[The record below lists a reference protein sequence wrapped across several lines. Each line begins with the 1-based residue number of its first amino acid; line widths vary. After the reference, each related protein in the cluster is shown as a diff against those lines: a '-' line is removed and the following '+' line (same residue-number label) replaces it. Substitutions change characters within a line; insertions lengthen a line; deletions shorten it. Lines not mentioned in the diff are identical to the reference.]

1 MFCHNCGSEIKDDVK
16 LILVGD
22 YNQLPSVGL
31 GNILK
36 DLIDSD
42 IVDKIELDLLYR
54 QDEASYI
61 PVLADD
67 IKHNNLDI
75 ENFTDKDGIKLGEL
89 ESEFVDL
96 NGWQAESDASTMAQ
110 YQEIMADKQ
119 RMNRA
124 IKVAN
129 KKAADLTKRAQAMQS
144 VARTKPNPRTSGR
157 KR

>member
-1 MFCHNCGSEIKDDVK
+1 M
-16 LILVGD
+16 
-22 YNQLPSVGL
+22 
-31 GNILK
+31 
-36 DLIDSD
+36 DS
-42 IVDKIELDLLYR
+42 KMTKQEK
-54 QDEASYI
+54 E
-61 PVLADD
+61 
-67 IKHNNLDI
+67 
-75 ENFTDKDGIKLGEL
+75 
-89 ESEFVDL
+89 
-96 NGWQAESDASTMAQ
+96 WQAESDASTMAQ